1 MNADIRSDLVRL
13 LRAACAAAGFAAL
26 AAGVALLVLFEVA
39 RNGNVVE
46 NGPVELAQIAL
57 LALAS
62 LAYALRGRAATASG
76 GPARAFVLCSLIVLA
91 MTVRELDGFLDQA
104 FFHGAWL
111 LVDGAVLAAF
121 LAVLLRR
128 PAASFRDL
136 ADFSAGPECPLLVAA
151 LALAVLFAQAL
162 GYKGLWKHVFDVP
175 LWTDA
180 VAPLFDEE
188 GHLPGDI
195 DILRHV
201 KNTVEES
208 FELACYLGIL
218 ASAVLPPLLARRANR
233 STVRPPDRVTV

>member
-1 MNADIRSDLVRL
+1 
-13 LRAACAAAGFAAL
+13 AAAVFAAL
-26 AAGVALLVLFEVA
+26 VAGAALLVLFEVG

-46 NGPVELAQIAL
+46 NGPVELAQITL

-62 LAYALRGRAATASG
+62 LAYALRARAANAPER
-76 GPARAFVLCSLIVLA
+76 GPARAFVHCSLLVLA

-104 FFHGAWL
+104 FFHGAWIP
-111 LVDGAVLAAF
+111 VIAAVFAAF

-136 ADFSAGPECPLLVAA
+136 ADFAAGPECPLFAVSVAF
-151 LALAVLFAQAL
+151 AVLFAQAL

-180 VAPLFDEE
+180 VAPLFDED
-188 GHLPGDI
+188 GHLPGDV

-208 FELACYLGIL
+208 FELACYLGVL
-218 ASAVLPPLLARRANR
+218 ASAVLPPLLARRPA
-233 STVRPPDRVTV
+233 STVRPRDRQTV

>member
-1 MNADIRSDLVRL
+1 MNDNARSDLLRL
-13 LRAACAAAGFAAL
+13 LRAAGAAVGFAAL

-57 LALAS
+57 LALAA
-62 LAYALRGRAATASG
+62 LAYALRARAANASG
-76 GPARAFVLCSLIVLA
+76 GPARALVLCSLLALA
-91 MTVRELDGFLDQA
+91 MTMRELDGFLDQA
-104 FFHGAWL
+104 FFHGAWIPIIT
-111 LVDGAVLAAF
+111 AVLVAF
-121 LAVLLRR
+121 LVVLLRR
-128 PAASFRDL
+128 FDRSVRDL
-136 ADFSAGPECPLLVAA
+136 ADFAAGPECPLLVGSV
-151 LALAVLFAQAL
+151 ALAVLFAQAL

-175 LWTDA
+175 LWTAA
-180 VAPLFDEE
+180 VAPLYDDA

-218 ASAVLPPLLARRANR
+218 ASAVLPPALSRRAA
-233 STVRPPDRVTV
+233 STARPCDRQTV

>member
-1 MNADIRSDLVRL
+1 MSATRSDFIRLVR
-13 LRAACAAAGFAAL
+13 AFAAAAGFAAL

-46 NGPVELAQIAL
+46 NGPVELAQIGL
-57 LALAS
+57 LTLAS
-62 LAYALRGRAATASG
+62 LAYALRGRAANASG
-76 GPARAFVLCSLIVLA
+76 GPARAFVLCSLIVLS

-104 FFHGAWL
+104 FFHGAWIPI
-111 LVDGAVLAAF
+111 VAAVLAAF

-136 ADFSAGPECPLLVAA
+136 ADFAAGPECPLFVVS
-151 LALAVLFAQAL
+151 LAFAVLFAQAL

-218 ASAVLPPLLARRANR
+218 ASAILPPLLARRPAPTTR
-233 STVRPPDRVTV
+233 PCDRQTV

>member
-1 MNADIRSDLVRL
+1 MNDTPRSGFLPI
-13 LRAACAAAGFAAL
+13 LRAVAAAAGFAAL

-62 LAYALRGRAATASG
+62 LAYALRARAAGSSG
-76 GPARAFVLCSLIVLA
+76 GPARAFVLCSLLVLA

-111 LVDGAVLAAF
+111 LVDGAVLGAF
-121 LAVLLRR
+121 LVVLLRR

-136 ADFSAGPECPLLVAA
+136 ADFAAGPECPLFVVAV
-151 LALAVLFAQAL
+151 ALAVLFAQAL

-180 VAPLFDEE
+180 VAPLYDDA
-188 GHLPGDI
+188 GRLPGDI

-208 FELACYLGIL
+208 FELACYLAVL
-218 ASAVLPPLLARRANR
+218 ASAVLPPLLAPRRRN
-233 STVRPPDRVTV
+233 DRATA

>member
-1 MNADIRSDLVRL
+1 MNDTPRSVL
-13 LRAACAAAGFAAL
+13 LRFARAAGAAIAFAAL
-26 AAGVALLVLFEVA
+26 AAGIALLVLFEVA

-62 LAYALRGRAATASG
+62 LAYALRARAAGASG
-76 GPARAFVLCSLIVLA
+76 GPARAFVLCSLLVLA
-91 MTVRELDGFLDQA
+91 LAVRELDGFFDQA

-111 LVDGAVLAAF
+111 LIDVAVLAAF

-136 ADFSAGPECPLLVAA
+136 ADFAAGPECPLFVVSVA
-151 LALAVLFAQAL
+151 LAMLFAQAL
-162 GYKGLWKHVFDVP
+162 GYKGLWRHVFDVP

-180 VAPLFDEE
+180 VAPLLGED
-188 GHLPGDI
+188 GHLPGDV

-208 FELACYLGIL
+208 FELACYLGVL
-218 ASAVLPPLLARRANR
+218 ASAVLPPLLARRGAGPR
-233 STVRPPDRVTV
+233 DRQTV

>member
-1 MNADIRSDLVRL
+1 MSAATRSDLLRL
-13 LRAACAAAGFAAL
+13 LRAFAAAAGFAAL

-39 RNGNVVE
+39 LNGNVVE

-62 LAYALRGRAATASG
+62 LAYALRARAAKATG
-76 GPARAFVLCSLIVLA
+76 DGPARALVLCSLLVLA
-91 MTVRELDGFLDQA
+91 MAVRELDGFLDQA
-104 FFHGAWL
+104 FFHGAWVL
-111 LVDGAVLAAF
+111 ADGAVLATF

-136 ADFSAGPECPLLVAA
+136 ADFAAGPECPLFVVSV
-151 LALAVLFAQAL
+151 ALAVLFAQAL

-218 ASAVLPPLLARRANR
+218 ASAVLPPALARRPGPR
-233 STVRPPDRVTV
+233 DRQTV

>member
-1 MNADIRSDLVRL
+1 MSAATRSDLLRL
-13 LRAACAAAGFAAL
+13 LRAFAAAAGFAAL

-62 LAYALRGRAATASG
+62 LAYALRARAANAAG
-76 GPARAFVLCSLIVLA
+76 GPARAFVLCSLLVLA

-104 FFHGAWL
+104 FFHGAWIL
-111 LVDGAVLAAF
+111 ADGAVLAAF

-136 ADFSAGPECPLLVAA
+136 AHFAAGPECPLFAVSV
-151 LALAVLFAQAL
+151 ALAVLFAQAL

-180 VAPLFDEE
+180 VAPLFDEAD
-188 GHLPGDI
+188 HLPGDI

-218 ASAVLPPLLARRANR
+218 ASAVLPPALARRPGPR
-233 STVRPPDRVTV
+233 DRQTV

>member
-1 MNADIRSDLVRL
+1 MNDTPRSVL
-13 LRAACAAAGFAAL
+13 LRLARAAGAAIAFAAV

-62 LAYALRGRAATASG
+62 LAYALRARAANASG
-76 GPARAFVLCSLIVLA
+76 GPARAFVLCSLLVLA
-91 MTVRELDGFLDQA
+91 LAVRELDGFFDLA

-128 PAASFRDL
+128 PSASFRDL
-136 ADFSAGPECPLLVAA
+136 ADFAAGPECPLLVVSVAFA
-151 LALAVLFAQAL
+151 MLFAQAL
-162 GYKGLWKHVFDVP
+162 GYKGLWQHVFDVP
-175 LWTDA
+175 VWTDA
-180 VAPLFDEE
+180 VAPLFDED
-188 GHLPGDI
+188 GHLPGDV

-208 FELACYLGIL
+208 FELACYLGVL
-218 ASAVLPPLLARRANR
+218 ASAVLPPALARRPGPR
-233 STVRPPDRVTV
+233 DRQTV

>member
-1 MNADIRSDLVRL
+1 MNATLRSDLLRL
-13 LRAACAAAGFAAL
+13 LRAAAAAAGFAAL
-26 AAGVALLVLFEVA
+26 AAGAALLVLFEVS

-62 LAYALRGRAATASG
+62 LAYALRARAADATG
-76 GPARAFVLCSLIVLA
+76 GPARAFVLCSLLVLA

-104 FFHGAWL
+104 FFHGAWIP
-111 LVDGAVLAAF
+111 VVAAVLAAF

-136 ADFSAGPECPLLVAA
+136 ADFAAGPECPMLLAGVAFA
-151 LALAVLFAQAL
+151 LLFAQAL

-208 FELACYLGIL
+208 FELGCYLLVL
-218 ASAVLPPLLARRANR
+218 ASAALPPMLAPRRRA
-233 STVRPPDRVTV
+233 TV

>member
-1 MNADIRSDLVRL
+1 MNGAPHPVFPRL
-13 LRAACAAAGFAAL
+13 LRAVAAAAGFAAL
-26 AAGVALLVLFEVA
+26 AAGVALLVLFETA

-62 LAYALRGRAATASG
+62 LAYALRARAANASGG
-76 GPARAFVLCSLIVLA
+76 GPARAFVLCSLLVLA
-91 MTVRELDGFLDQA
+91 LAVRELDGFFDQA

-111 LVDGAVLAAF
+111 LIDGAVLAAF

-136 ADFSAGPECPLLVAA
+136 ADFAAGPECPLFVVSV
-151 LALAVLFAQAL
+151 ALAVLFAQAL

-180 VAPLFDEE
+180 VAPLYDAE

-208 FELACYLGIL
+208 FEMACYLGVL
-218 ASAVLPPLLARRANR
+218 ASAVLPPALSRHRR
-233 STVRPPDRVTV
+233 SPS

>member
-1 MNADIRSDLVRL
+1 MSAAARSDLLRL
-13 LRAACAAAGFAAL
+13 LRAFAAAAGFAAL

-39 RNGNVVE
+39 LNGNVVE

-62 LAYALRGRAATASG
+62 LAYALRARAAHLSG
-76 GPARAFVLCSLIVLA
+76 GPARAFVLCSLLVLA
-91 MTVRELDGFLDQA
+91 MAVRELDGFLDQA
-104 FFHGAWL
+104 FFHGAWIPI
-111 LVDGAVLAAF
+111 VAAILAAF
-121 LAVLLRR
+121 LVMLLRR

-136 ADFSAGPECPLLVAA
+136 ADFAAGPECPLFVVSVS
-151 LALAVLFAQAL
+151 LALLIAQAL

-201 KNTVEES
+201 KNTVEEA

-218 ASAVLPPLLARRANR
+218 ASAVLPPALSRRPGPR
-233 STVRPPDRVTV
+233 DRQTV

>member
-1 MNADIRSDLVRL
+1 MNADIRSDIVRL

-62 LAYALRGRAATASG
+62 LAYALRARAANAAGG
-76 GPARAFVLCSLIVLA
+76 GPARAFVLCSLLVLA

-104 FFHGAWL
+104 FFHGAWI

-136 ADFSAGPECPLLVAA
+136 ADFAAGPECPLFVAS

-208 FELACYLGIL
+208 FELACYLAIL
-218 ASAVLPPLLARRANR
+218 ASAVLPPLLAPRRR
-233 STVRPPDRVTV
+233 GDRPTV